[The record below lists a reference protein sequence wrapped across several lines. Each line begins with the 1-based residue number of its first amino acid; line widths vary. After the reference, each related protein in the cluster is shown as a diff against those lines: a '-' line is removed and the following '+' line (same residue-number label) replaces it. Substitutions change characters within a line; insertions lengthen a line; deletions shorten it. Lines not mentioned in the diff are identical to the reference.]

1 MGFPTA
7 AIEVSHATRHEG
19 RSTYTF
25 GKLWRLATDTIIA
38 YSDKPLRLAVRF
50 GFLMSL
56 LSFAA
61 GLFILIRA
69 ALYGSPVVGWPS
81 LFVSVYFIGGITI
94 SILGVLGIYLGK
106 TFDEAKKRPLYIVMN
121 TTFDHAP
128 CYPAR

>member
-69 ALYGSPVVGWPS
+69 AFYGSPVVGWPS

-106 TFDEAKKRPLYIVMN
+106 TFDEAKKRPLYIVMKS
-121 TTFDHAP
+121 TFEHASRD
-128 CYPAR
+128 PAR

>member
-1 MGFPTA
+1 
-7 AIEVSHATRHEG
+7 
-19 RSTYTF
+19 
-25 GKLWRLATDTIIA
+25 
-38 YSDKPLRLAVRF
+38 VRF

-61 GLFILIRA
+61 GLLILVRA
-69 ALYGSPVVGWPS
+69 ALYGSPVVGWAS

-121 TTFDHAP
+121 ATFDHASRD
-128 CYPAR
+128 PAR